1 MLIAGIDIGTKATK
15 VAIIDENKNII
26 TKAEIS
32 TKPDLN
38 LSGQEAL
45 DFALIGIQNSEPIKY
60 IATTGFGRYQYTK
73 RDIQITDIT
82 CHAAGTRYLFK
93 NANSVIDMGATQ
105 ARAIILDE
113 QGRVIQFKTND
124 KCAAGAGRF
133 IERCAKYL
141 EVNLSDVG
149 ELSEKST
156 NPCRIS
162 SICAVLAESE
172 IINHVT
178 IGENLE
184 DIICGVLRSLAERV
198 YVQLKRLGPKPEIVL
213 TGGVSKNKGM
223 ISAFEYYAKQ
233 KILVDKDL
241 SPFAGAIGASLLGLK
256 RLKNKNAKIIL

>member
-1 MLIAGIDIGTKATK
+1 MAENNIFVAGIDIGTRTTK
-15 VAIIDENKNII
+15 TIIINENKKII
-26 TKAEIS
+26 SKKEIE

-38 LSGQEAL
+38 ETAYESLKGANK
-45 DFALIGIQNSEPIKY
+45 DNYPIQY
-60 IATTGFGRYQYTK
+60 IATTGFGRYQYAK

-82 CHAAGTRYLFK
+82 CHATGARYLFK

-105 ARAIILDE
+105 ARAIVLDE
-113 QGRVIQFKTND
+113 KGRVNQFKTND
-124 KCAAGAGRF
+124 KCAAGGGRF
-133 IERCAKYL
+133 IERCAKYM
-141 EVNLSDVG
+141 EVNLSDLG
-149 ELSEKST
+149 DLSEKST
-156 NPCRIS
+156 SPCKIS

-178 IGENLE
+178 VGENLE

-223 ISAFEYYAKQ
+223 ISAFEYYAKE

-256 RLKNKNAKIIL
+256 RLNVVG